1 VSDAPPGLVR
11 LAPSV
16 LVPVERL
23 QWSQARSGG
32 PGGQHVNK
40 TESKAELRV
49 AVADLGL
56 RPAAR
61 ERLERLAGS
70 RLDAD
75 GTLLICCDETRSLRR
90 NRDLALERLSELVV
104 EALAVPRPRRM
115 TRPSRGSIERRLES
129 KRRTSERKSDRRSIE

>member
-1 VSDAPPGLVR
+1 VSDAPPGQVR

-16 LVPVERL
+16 LVSVERL

-49 AVADLGL
+49 AVDDLPL

-61 ERLERLAGS
+61 ERLLRLAGS

-75 GTLLICCDETRSLRR
+75 GTILISCDETRSLRR

-115 TRPSRGSIERRLES
+115 TRPSRGSIERRLDA
-129 KRRTSERKSDRRSIE
+129 KRRTSERKSGRRSIE